1 MITNKLISS
10 TMSCQ
15 TELIVA
21 IHDMLAEFGVCCASA
36 TGEEEEGTFLKLA
49 IKHLLNLDMKL
60 KSNFHSTCK
69 EFEMSQCDKQSNHD
83 NNVQKSEQ
91 LTHESHVN
99 VLSNLSNLEKLN
111 VEAGQVDRAE
121 ATVSDKVAVERI
133 SAEAISSRK
142 ALEVE
147 KTTMEDSKNVD
158 DISDSTYPR
167 SANFKDQLVEDGT
180 ELSEVAK
187 EELEFAIDNAL
198 DQCFYCLY
206 GLNLRSDASYE
217 DDLGEHKNT
226 SRGDYQTKEQ
236 CADVFQYILPYAK
249 ASSVSAMCLLFLES
263 HLSNLPPNPY
273 SPSLCKI
280 YYFKSSRFGSSFRGQ
295 GSLNSEESLELYEST
310 FHNHQMMF

>member
-1 MITNKLISS
+1 M
-10 TMSCQ
+10 
-15 TELIVA
+15 A

-60 KSNFHSTCK
+60 KSNFHSACK
-69 EFEMSQCDKQSNHD
+69 EFEMSQCDKQSSHD
-83 NNVQKSEQ
+83 NNVQRSEQ
-91 LTHESHVN
+91 LSHESHVN
-99 VLSNLSNLEKLN
+99 ELSNLSNLEKLN

-121 ATVSDKVAVERI
+121 ATGSDKDAFERI
-133 SAEAISSRK
+133 SAEAISASK

-147 KTTMEDSKNVD
+147 KTKVDSKNVGD
-158 DISDSTYPR
+158 VSDSTYPG
-167 SANFKDQLVEDGT
+167 SAKSKDQLVEDGT
-180 ELSEVAK
+180 ELSEDEK
-187 EELEFAIDNAL
+187 EELEVAIDNAL

-263 HLSNLPPNPY
+263 HLSNLPPNPN
-273 SPSLCKI
+273 SPSVMYNIL
-280 YYFKSSRFGSSFRGQ
+280 F
-295 GSLNSEESLELYEST
+295 
-310 FHNHQMMF
+310 